1 MREEMSEAVVSY
13 IMSFLLALA
22 LSLLL
27 WDIFIL
33 YIFFK
38 YGDVERTKLNKLP
51 FVIMIF
57 GLICSSIEAAALLLT
72 QENITDYVLTFD
84 VSVYYECLYYH
95 KFFWFNNVIW
105 INRVLKVYFLDIFVL
120 VFAYEMF
127 TLLRMVFV

>member
-1 MREEMSEAVVSY
+1 MSEAVVSY

-57 GLICSSIEAAALLLT
+57 GLISSSIEVAALLLT
-72 QENITDYVLTFD
+72 QENITDYILLFNVND
-84 VSVYYECLYYH
+84 YYECVYYH